1 METGCNTYKTPTGVM
16 LEQFK
21 RNLGKVVMTT
31 EGAHDRFKAY
41 DPLCL
46 VYDEDTLVAY
56 ISKKCVPVGVEI
68 TNRDYWQPM
77 NVSGYSDDNVI
88 IITDRNVS
96 GQLVPYTL
104 EQVLPTVAEVSRKP
118 GALLSFFSMNEGS
131 HWELWQFNSDNN
143 YDWDN
148 VNCWRSIYN
157 SFNKFAGW
165 YNTLDDLLKVYVGTF
180 EGKYAIVGESIKDA
194 SIYEGRAD
202 GWYKLDE
209 NIYQK
214 AFDDII
220 YLIGAGEIDLTPE
233 QKNTFKS
240 FICGTDPD
248 DCGGDNCDESGTGPA
263 GRAYTKFKVK
273 TTLPETVFDLSVTYP
288 KPPYIN
294 NGHESTFEASE
305 LGSLEFDFIS
315 GTWFERKVNGESIDA
330 DMALEKG
337 SCIISLEDTGETGN
351 LSSILVKIDKGRNY
365 VYNSLANPYY
375 NTITPAGSQDEIQ
388 GIFLP
393 CDGKYH
399 AAEFTQVEPVVIDYT
414 LRIDGDIAVN
424 VGESIQLSAVII
436 DNTGAER
443 NITNSVTWAS
453 TDTSIAVVSAGLVTG
468 VAAGNVTITVVYGN
482 YSATTAIAVAEED
495 SED

>member
-68 TNRDYWQPM
+68 TNRNYWQPM

-88 IITDRNVS
+88 IITDRNIS
-96 GQLVPYTL
+96 GQLIPYTL
-104 EQVLPTVAEVSRKP
+104 EDVLPTVAEVSRKP

-143 YDWDN
+143 HDWEN

-157 SFNKFAGW
+157 TFNKFIGW
-165 YNTLDDLLKVYVGTF
+165 YDTLDDLLKVYVGTY
-180 EGKYAIVGESIKDA
+180 EGCYAIVGESIKDA
-194 SIYEGRAD
+194 AIYEGRAD
-202 GWYKLDE
+202 GWYKLDV
-209 NIYQK
+209 NLYQK

-220 YLIGAGEIDLTPE
+220 YLIGEEGISLTPE

-240 FICGTDPD
+240 FICGTDQD
-248 DCGGDNCDESGTGPA
+248 DCTDDCDGNTGPA
-263 GRAYTKFKVK
+263 GRVYTKFKVS
-273 TTLPETVFDLSVTYP
+273 TTLPESTFNLSVNYP
-288 KPPYIN
+288 EPPYVN
-294 NGHESTFEASE
+294 EGHTSTFQSTE
-305 LGSLEFDFIS
+305 LDSLEFDFIS
-315 GTWFERKVNGESIDA
+315 GTWFERKVNGVSIDA
-330 DMALEKG
+330 AKSLENG
-337 SCIISLEDTGETGN
+337 SCILTLTDTGSEGDLT
-351 LSSILVKIDKGRNY
+351 SILIQVDKGKKY

-375 NTITPAGSQDEIQ
+375 NTITPTGSQSTVSGLFI
-388 GIFLP
+388 P

-399 AAEFTQVEPVVIDYT
+399 QVEFTQSPDPMVVDYA

-424 VGESIQLSAVII
+424 VGKTIQLTAVLI
-436 DNTGAER
+436 DNVGGER
-443 NITNSVTWAS
+443 SLSEDVTWTSA
-453 TDTSIAVVSAGLVTG
+453 DTSIATVTDGLITG
-468 VAAGNVTITVVYGN
+468 IAAGDVIITADYSG
-482 YSATTAIAVAEED
+482 YSATTAIAVAALD
-495 SED
+495 SEE